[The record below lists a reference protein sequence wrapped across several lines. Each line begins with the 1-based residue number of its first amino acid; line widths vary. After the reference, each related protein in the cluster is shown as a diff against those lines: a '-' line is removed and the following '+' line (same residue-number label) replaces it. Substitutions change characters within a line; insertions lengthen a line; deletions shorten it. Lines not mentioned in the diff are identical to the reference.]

1 MIAHQTK
8 KMTQDALKQFR
19 DRFGIP
25 VPDDKIAKLPF
36 LSLPPDSAE
45 MKYVKERRSALDG

>member
-1 MIAHQTK
+1 
-8 KMTQDALKQFR
+8 MTQDALKQFR